1 MVSQGRFERPTF
13 PLGGSKDSQQTQGRT
28 RESGALRSIEYSGT
42 QRYSVFCCHPAV
54 TVEPLKTKI
63 TQKLIGSLAAEA
75 KAYRVHDTVQPG
87 FFIRVLPSGHKSYM
101 VTWGR
106 NKNATL
112 GRVGVLTLDQA
123 RTEAAQYLADA
134 HAHGEPL
141 AVAQGRKGIALPSL
155 REFIDDTYMPW
166 FKAHHKG
173 HEKTLH
179 TLNNNFDAIMPRRLG
194 DITGRD
200 LEQIRTGWM
209 QAGNKPSTENR
220 KMGSIS
226 GVFSRAVEWDYI
238 PDHTLAKLKQL
249 KVDSNGVIRYLSTQE
264 AKRLREA
271 LDARQDEARAERETA
286 NKWRADRGKEQMQ
299 SLLQLPFTDHLKP
312 MVLVSLNTGMRRGE
326 LFDLK
331 WPAVNFDT
339 RTVTVA
345 GDTTKTSDTRHIPMN
360 KEAFAVLDEWRKQGG
375 DSQYVF
381 PGQDGGRF
389 EDVKSAWLKLLER
402 AQIKAF
408 RWHDMRHDFASRLV
422 MAGVPLN
429 TVRDLLGHADIKMTL
444 RYAHLAPGT
453 KAAAVELI

>member
-1 MVSQGRFERPTF
+1 M
-13 PLGGSKDSQQTQGRT
+13 
-28 RESGALRSIEYSGT
+28 
-42 QRYSVFCCHPAV
+42 
-54 TVEPLKTKI
+54 KTKI
-63 TQKLIGSLAAEA
+63 TQKLIGSLAAEP

-179 TLNNNFDAIMPRRLG
+179 TLDNNFETIMHRRLG

-200 LEQIRTGWM
+200 LEHIRTGWM
-209 QAGNKPSTENR
+209 QAGNKPSTVNR

-238 PDHTLAKLKQL
+238 SEHPSAKLKQL
-249 KVDSNGVIRYLSTQE
+249 KVDSKGVIRYLSAE
-264 AKRLREA
+264 ESPRLREA
-271 LDARQDEARAERETA
+271 LDARQEEARAERETA
-286 NKWRADRGKEQMQ
+286 NKWRRDRGKQELA
-299 SLLQLPFTDHLKP
+299 SLLEVRFTDHLKP

-331 WPAVNFDT
+331 WPAVNFQT
-339 RTVTVA
+339 KTITVA
-345 GDTTKTSDTRHIPMN
+345 GATTKTSDTRHIPMN
-360 KEAFAVLDEWRKQGG
+360 KESVSVLEEWKKQSGK
-375 DSQYVF
+375 SQYVF
-381 PGQDGGRF
+381 PSQSGGRL
-389 EDVKSAWLKLLER
+389 EDVKSAWLGLLER
-402 AQIKAF
+402 AGIEAF